1 MKILSKSK
9 RWAIMDVKR
18 KVIARGVEHKRLYM
32 RDDSTKARI
41 KLYNSKKSA
50 QGALKK
56 YSFSYW
62 NDVAD
67 YFVSE
72 YGCDISYGW
81 ISPKELAKYL
91 RAVEVVETIEIA

>member
-50 QGALKK
+50 QGA
-56 YSFSYW
+56 
-62 NDVAD
+62 
-67 YFVSE
+67 
-72 YGCDISYGW
+72 
-81 ISPKELAKYL
+81 
-91 RAVEVVETIEIA
+91 